1 MTLLNRGNL
10 AANESPPPTGGVG
23 PVGVIIIIVEE
34 QVEGYGKEG
43 RRVFEGVEGRGRV
56 PRGFTHGDHLGII
69 VPPKV
74 VLRVSSVVSSVVSR
88 GAEGCVED
96 WCRDQGSGCRS
107 TSTRSSAPPSRWTSD
122 S

>member
-43 RRVFEGVEGRGRV
+43 RSEGVER
-56 PRGFTHGDHLGII
+56 
-69 VPPKV
+69 
-74 VLRVSSVVSSVVSR
+74 SR
-88 GAEGCVED
+88 EGAEGLHTWGSFRDHCAAKGGVEGVE
-96 WCRDQGSGCRS
+96 CGLEGCRGMC
-107 TSTRSSAPPSRWTSD
+107 
-122 S
+122 